1 MAAFM
6 LLIVLVGFS
15 KSFFFRPL
23 FSEMKN
29 VSTELFFY
37 GHGLVFTFW
46 FILLLIQPYLIQSE
60 NFKWHKRLGGLGAI
74 IALFMLGT
82 GILAGF
88 ITAARSE
95 SFQGTEA
102 GPIEFLMIPISGV
115 CIFFILIAFA
125 FSFRKKGQY
134 HKRLMLLGSIVLLD
148 APLRRLPFDQLIFS
162 WPATYFTGDM
172 IVLFMVFPIIAWDIF
187 SIGRLH
193 HATIFGGF
201 AILIFNPLRALLVQ
215 TETWISF
222 AEWGMEMVTS
232 NPIQL

>member
-23 FSEMKN
+23 FPEMDN
-29 VSTELFFY
+29 VTTELFFY
-37 GHGLVFTFW
+37 GHGIFFTLW
-46 FILLLIQPYLIQSE
+46 FMLLLVQPYLIKSE
-60 NFKWHKRLGGLGAI
+60 NLKWHKRIGLIGAG
-74 IALFMLGT
+74 IAVIMLVT

-88 ITAARSE
+88 IAAARPE
-95 SFQGTEA
+95 GFQGTET
-102 GPIEFLMIPISGV
+102 GPVEFLMIPISGV
-115 CIFFILIAFA
+115 CMFFVLIACA

-148 APLRRLPFDQLIFS
+148 APLRRLPVDQLIFS

-193 HATIFGGF
+193 TATIFGGF
-201 AILIFNPLRALLVQ
+201 AILIFNPLRGLLVQ
-215 TETWISF
+215 TEIWRSF
-222 AEWGMEMVTS
+222 AEWGMEMVAS
-232 NPIQL
+232 NSLQ